1 MIFFVNK
8 CLYLR
13 TNNALGMNTLEN
25 APFIVIDLASGLHA
39 RNKTVHEFYNLVRND
54 VDWRY
59 YGYCPPLGNIDI
71 TRLGAE
77 PGDEFIDG
85 ITVVYASRLKD
96 SVDREVVAFC
106 TNARVY
112 HKPRTDLLLKRT
124 VWYKSEK
131 VDCAYSLES
140 DSLTDLSNYP
150 DKFVI
155 RLSRYGTS
163 LLGGQR
169 YFRGQNPDFDAELLA
184 YLKACKAGKDALEA
198 EAFQRDFNLEG
209 SIPSG
214 AVCLAGASHKTFLT
228 EKGLPYLE
236 AHKLVPGC
244 DAPWNVVF
252 LCPVCR
258 RKLQFGTAQAKAQ
271 VLKALYKERK
281 AYMEVAGISLQD
293 LLSLY

>member
-1 MIFFVNK
+1 
-8 CLYLR
+8 
-13 TNNALGMNTLEN
+13 MNTLES
-25 APFIVIDLASGLHA
+25 APFLVIDMTSGLHA

-71 TRLGAE
+71 TRLGAAPE
-77 PGDEFIDG
+77 DEYIDG
-85 ITVVYASRLKD
+85 VTVIYASKIRGSLN
-96 SVDREVVAFC
+96 REVVAFC

-140 DSLTDLSNYP
+140 DSLTDLSHYP
-150 DKFVI
+150 YKFII
-155 RLSRYGTS
+155 RLSHYGAS

-169 YFRGQNPDFDAELLA
+169 YFKGQNPEFDAELLA
-184 YLKACKAGKDALEA
+184 YLKECQSGQDALEA
-198 EAFQRDFNLEG
+198 EAFQRSFNLEG
-209 SIPSG
+209 SVPSD
-214 AVCLAGASHKTFLT
+214 AVCEVSASHKTFLT

-236 AHKLVPGC
+236 AHHLVPGV
-244 DAPWNVVF
+244 DAPWNVVL
-252 LCPVCR
+252 LCPLCR
-258 RKLQFGTAQAKAQ
+258 RKLQYGTAQTKAQ
-271 VLKALYKERK
+271 VLRSLYKACKSYLDE
-281 AYMEVAGISLQD
+281 AGISLQD

>member
-1 MIFFVNK
+1 MGFDFIEKKF
-8 CLYLR
+8 LYLHM
-13 TNNALGMNTLEN
+13 MNTLEE
-25 APFIVIDLASGLHA
+25 APLIVIDLTSGLHA

-71 TRLGAE
+71 TRLGAALE
-77 PGDEFIDG
+77 DEYIDG
-85 ITVVYASRLKD
+85 VTVVYARKVQSSL
-96 SVDREVVAFC
+96 DREVVAFC

-112 HKPRTDLLLKRT
+112 HKPRTDMFLRRT
-124 VWYKSEK
+124 VWFKSEK

-140 DSLTDLSNYP
+140 DNLTDLSHYP
-150 DKFVI
+150 AKFRI
-155 RLSRYGTS
+155 RLSQYGAA

-169 YFRGQNPDFDAELLA
+169 YFKGQNPDFDAELLT
-184 YLKACKAGKDALEA
+184 YLKACKAGEDAIEA
-198 EAFQRDFNLEG
+198 EVLQRNYNLEG
-209 SIPSG
+209 SIPSD
-214 AVCLAGASHKTFLT
+214 AVCQAGASHRTFLT

-236 AHKLVPGC
+236 AHRIVPGV

-252 LCPVCR
+252 LCPMCR
-258 RKLQFGTAQAKAQ
+258 RKLQFGTAQAKSQ

-281 AYMEVAGISLQD
+281 AYLDEAGISLQD

>member
-1 MIFFVNK
+1 
-8 CLYLR
+8 
-13 TNNALGMNTLEN
+13 MNTLES
-25 APFIVIDLASGLHA
+25 APLLVIDLASGLHA

-71 TRLGAE
+71 TRLGAAPE
-77 PGDEFIDG
+77 DEFIDG
-85 ITVVYASRLKD
+85 VTVVYCSKMKG
-96 SVDREVVAFC
+96 SVNREVVAFC
-106 TNARVY
+106 TDARVY
-112 HKPRTDLLLKRT
+112 HKPRTDVFLRRT

-150 DKFVI
+150 NKFII
-155 RLSRYGTS
+155 RLTHYGTA

-169 YFRGQNPDFDAELLA
+169 YFKGENPEFDQELIA
-184 YLKACKAGKDALEA
+184 YLKTSKASQDAIEA
-198 EAFQRDFNLEG
+198 EAFQSSFNLEG
-209 SIPSG
+209 SIPAD
-214 AVCLAGASHKTFLT
+214 AVCQAGASHKTFLT

-236 AHKLVPGC
+236 AHRLVPGL

-252 LCPVCR
+252 LCPLCH

-281 AYMEVAGISLQD
+281 SYLDEAGISLQD